1 MNLNELMLLIMAL
14 YIAIIIVFDKPVNYL
29 EGRLVDVL
37 QRRRCKR
44 GHNGRRC

>member
-14 YIAIIIVFDKPVNYL
+14 YIAIIILFDKPVNYL
-29 EGRLVDVL
+29 EGRLVDAL
-37 QRRRCKR
+37 QRKRSKR